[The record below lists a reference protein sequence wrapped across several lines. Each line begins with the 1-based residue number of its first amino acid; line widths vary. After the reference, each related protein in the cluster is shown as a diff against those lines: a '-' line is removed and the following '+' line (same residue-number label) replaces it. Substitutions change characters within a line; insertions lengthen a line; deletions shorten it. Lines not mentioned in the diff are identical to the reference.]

1 MQGRDASVKKPTM
14 PKQKLAHPPGSTHVS
29 PAANPLAGNGVRTL
43 APVANMIAQPPN
55 SESLS
60 DNASVTLEA
69 AKQRK
74 IAEQASLLLDPALL
88 WDNASDFSTHHNKT
102 LPLSLHRTSSE
113 LSNDAQYG
121 MPTQLA
127 ADSEDQRPPFS
138 TEPASNSK
146 SEPARLE
153 LRDSFEQPAS
163 SLVSPPVSSHD
174 DVGNSP
180 IAAKPEWAPSRSA
193 SEQSSTQLKQM
204 QQRYTPESGPLRR
217 ASSSSYDKAT
227 PERTACPDI
236 VEPSPIL
243 KARAGLKS
251 EYMADEESLRL
262 IKELQAQELGLRR
275 RGKA

>member
-1 MQGRDASVKKPTM
+1 M
-14 PKQKLAHPPGSTHVS
+14 PKPKLAHPTGSNYIS
-29 PAANPLAGNGVRTL
+29 PTANPLAGDSLRMR
-43 APVANMIAQPPN
+43 APVANMIAQPP
-55 SESLS
+55 SLESLVNDTS
-60 DNASVTLEA
+60 ITLDV
-69 AKQRK
+69 AKQRD

-88 WDNASDFSTHHNKT
+88 WDNANDLSAHHNQS
-102 LPLSLHRTSSE
+102 LPLSIPRASLESANEVPH
-113 LSNDAQYG
+113 G

-127 ADSEDQRPPFS
+127 VDSKHQHSPIS
-138 TEPASNSK
+138 TEPTSYSK
-146 SEPARLE
+146 PEPAHLE
-153 LRDSFEQPAS
+153 PKDSFEQPAS
-163 SLVSPPVSSHD
+163 SLVSPPASLHD

-180 IAAKPEWAPSRSA
+180 VNQNPEWVPSRSA

-204 QQRYTPESGPLRR
+204 QQRYTPESGPMRR

-227 PERTACPDI
+227 PEQTACPEI
-236 VEPSPIL
+236 VEASPSQ